1 MKYLLDTNICIYY
14 LKGVKNILKRIKE
27 IGLNN
32 CAISEI
38 TVAELKYGI
47 ERCSKQ
53 EKNRKL
59 INDFIESVTIIP
71 IISSF
76 DIYAKEKAS
85 LRKQGK
91 IIDEFDLLIGCTA
104 IVNDMILVTGNVKHF
119 ERLKDIRI
127 ENWVSNK

>member
-47 ERCSKQ
+47 ERSSKQ